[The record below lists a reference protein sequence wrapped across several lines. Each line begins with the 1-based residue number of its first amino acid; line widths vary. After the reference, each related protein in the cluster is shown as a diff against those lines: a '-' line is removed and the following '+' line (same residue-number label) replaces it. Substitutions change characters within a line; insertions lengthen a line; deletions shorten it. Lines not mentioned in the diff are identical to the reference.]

1 MKIQYVWGC
10 WIIILFRS
18 HYLKWLKYTVEN
30 IKTMYNKGIPLKYN
44 LLLNRLTRTRIYW
57 VITVNSSLICTNSCT
72 TCIQC
77 VKYNKNLINNF
88 QVHAIRPKKPLRN
101 IRNTAGTPS
110 NWVHITTVHL
120 RFSILKKRQNWTI
133 IFPAFIC
140 DFFFFH

>member
-1 MKIQYVWGC
+1 MKVYSNDQLKIQYVWGC

-30 IKTMYNKGIPLKYN
+30 IKTMYNKSIPLKYN

-88 QVHAIRPKKPLRN
+88 QVHAIRPKK
-101 IRNTAGTPS
+101 TP
-110 NWVHITTVHL
+110 VHL